1 MGATA
6 TIDGKQVATALL
18 GDGSGGGGGADRH
31 HATNS
36 RRWLTLAV
44 LCVTSLLVSFDT
56 TVLNA
61 ALPSIVRTLGA
72 TTSQLQWI
80 VDAYAVVFAGL
91 LLSMGGL
98 GDRLGRKW
106 LFMAGL
112 LVFGVGSAL
121 AAYSGGAD
129 RLMASRAIMG
139 AGAAALMPGT
149 LSILTNVFTES
160 RERVRAIGVWSGA
173 TGLGVAIG
181 PILGGYLVTHYW
193 WGSVFLVNVPV
204 VVIGLIA
211 ACWLVPNSRDQNGS
225 RADPVG
231 AVLSF
236 LGLGTLLWAI
246 IEASGRGW
254 TSKPIV
260 GSLTAAAVMLG
271 SFVVWERHI
280 DHPLLPLTF
289 FRNRRYSVAISALA
303 LTLFALLG
311 MFFLMTQY
319 LQSVLGYS
327 ALGAGFRIA
336 PVAVALL
343 VVAPISVL
351 LARRFGSKVVVAAGL
366 ALVALGLGLLS
377 TTTSGDTYTHCIAPF
392 AILGVG
398 VALALAPSTESIMG
412 SLPAGRA
419 GVGSAT
425 NDAAMQVGGAL
436 GVGVLGT
443 ALSLRYRHLL
453 DPLLVHAG
461 VAAPVRRV
469 IGSSLGGALAVA
481 ARAPGRQATV
491 LVMEARRAFVEG
503 MDLALIIAAAVVAA
517 AAVLIGLLLPAR
529 STVPGE

>member
-1 MGATA
+1 MAATA
-6 TIDGKQVATALL
+6 TVAGKQKAPSLIV
-18 GDGSGGGGGADRH
+18 SGGANRRDP
-31 HATNS
+31 TSS

-44 LCVTSLLVSFDT
+44 LCVTSLLVSLDT

-112 LVFGVGSAL
+112 SVFGAGSAL

-129 RLMASRAIMG
+129 RLTVARATMG

-160 RERVRAIGVWSGA
+160 RERIRAIGVWSGA

-181 PILGGYLVTHYW
+181 PILGGYLVTRYW

-204 VVIGLIA
+204 VVIGL
-211 ACWLVPNSRDQNGS
+211 
-225 RADPVG
+225 
-231 AVLSF
+231 
-236 LGLGTLLWAI
+236 GTLLWAI

-254 TSKPIV
+254 SSPSII
-260 GSLTAAAVMLG
+260 GSLVAAMVMLA
-271 SFVVWERHI
+271 SFVVWERHT
-280 DHPLLPLTF
+280 DHPLLPLGF
-289 FRNRRYSVAISALA
+289 FRNRRYSVAIAALA

-343 VVAPISVL
+343 VVAPVSVL
-351 LARRFGSKVVVAAGL
+351 LARRFGTKVVVAAGL
-366 ALVALGLGLLS
+366 GLVALGLGLLS
-377 TTTSGDTYTHCIAPF
+377 TTSSADAYSHCIIPF

-412 SLPAGRA
+412 SLPTGRA

-443 ALSLRYRHLL
+443 ALNLRYHHIL
-453 DPLLVHAG
+453 DPLLVNAG
-461 VAAPVRRV
+461 VGAPVRRV

-481 ARAPGRQATV
+481 ARAPGREGTALV
-491 LVMEARRAFVEG
+491 LEARHAFVQG
-503 MDLALIIAAAVVAA
+503 MDLALIIAAGVVAVA
-517 AAVLIGLLLPAR
+517 AILVGLLLPAR
-529 STVPGE
+529 ATVFDEP

>member
-1 MGATA
+1 MAATA
-6 TIDGKQVATALL
+6 TVAGKQKAPSLIV
-18 GDGSGGGGGADRH
+18 SGGANRRDP
-31 HATNS
+31 TSS

-44 LCVTSLLVSFDT
+44 LCVTSLLVSLDT

-112 LVFGVGSAL
+112 LVFGAGSAL

-129 RLMASRAIMG
+129 RLMVSRAIMG

-149 LSILTNVFTES
+149 LSILTNVFTEAG
-160 RERVRAIGVWSGA
+160 ERVRAIGVWSGA

-181 PILGGYLVTHYW
+181 PILGGYLVTHFW

-211 ACWLVPNSRDQNGS
+211 AIWLVPNSRDQDGS

-231 AVLSF
+231 AALSF

-254 TSKPIV
+254 SSPSII
-260 GSLTAAAVMLG
+260 GSLVAAMVMLA
-271 SFVVWERHI
+271 SFVVWERHT
-280 DHPLLPLTF
+280 DHPLLPLGF
-289 FRNRRYSVAISALA
+289 FRNRRYSVAIAALA

-351 LARRFGSKVVVAAGL
+351 LARRFGTKVVVAAGL

-377 TTTSGDTYTHCIAPF
+377 TTSSADAYSHCIIPF

-412 SLPAGRA
+412 SLPTGRA

-443 ALSLRYRHLL
+443 ALNLRYHHIL
-453 DPLLVHAG
+453 DPLLVNAG
-461 VAAPVRRV
+461 VGAPVRRV

-481 ARAPGRQATV
+481 ARAPGREGTALV
-491 LVMEARRAFVEG
+491 LEARHAFVQG
-503 MDLALIIAAAVVAA
+503 MDLALIIAAGVVAVA
-517 AAVLIGLLLPAR
+517 AILVGLLLPAR
-529 STVPGE
+529 ATVFDEP